1 VVAGHPAAD
10 HSAAGD
16 LLAPLGRR
24 AASRRR
30 GRPRSRVK
38 L

>member
-16 LLAPLGRR
+16 LLAPLGWR
-24 AASRRR
+24 AASPTTRAFPIAR
-30 GRPRSRVK
+30 
-38 L
+38 